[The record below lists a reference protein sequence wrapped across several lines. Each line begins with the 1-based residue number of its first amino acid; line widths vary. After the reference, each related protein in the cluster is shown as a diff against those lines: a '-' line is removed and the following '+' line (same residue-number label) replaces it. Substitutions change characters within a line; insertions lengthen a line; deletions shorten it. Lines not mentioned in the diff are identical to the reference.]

1 MAETKRS
8 SKILIFDLRQ
18 FLYCVYR
25 APGDWTNADTVSFI
39 GVDGD
44 TVEAV
49 RREVGDKFRLTT
61 EPNEWS
67 ILATVANPANSEI
80 NTVWKYVRATD
91 SLLFQPAV
99 YGGLMCLRPP
109 ALWAFGK
116 MLSPAAVSI
125 MRALPDLFGSPQ
137 DFAEP
142 T

>member
-8 SKILIFDLRQ
+8 SKILIYDSRQ
-18 FLYCVYR
+18 FLYCIYR

-39 GVDGD
+39 GADGD

-49 RREVGDKFRLTT
+49 RHEVREKLRLTT
-61 EPNEWS
+61 EPSEWS
-67 ILATVANPANSEI
+67 IVARVPNPANSEI
-80 NTVWKYVRATD
+80 NTIWKYVRVTD

-99 YGGLMCLRPP
+99 YGGLMCLKPS

-137 DFAEP
+137 DFADP